1 MEDKEPNTYEEDKE
15 EHLLPNNEEDE
26 DKKEVEVQNNKDEE
40 DDKEE
45 EKKESKKSIN
55 QENDNKKYY
64 SNYKTYINELT
75 NLEKEIQKQLT
86 DYKTKANAGNQTVND
101 ENKIKKNFS
110 NFEEKLNNLQ
120 TAYHNRNA
128 PSGFPS
134 STLDQRQKQLQQ
146 FRINF
151 ENMRRQ
157 YNTIE
162 NNKYI
167 YKNKI
172 TEDYMQKEEY
182 KGYGNGEL
190 LTLQK
195 KKLGEQDE
203 HLEEITLDV
212 KKNTVLAT
220 NVKHVIKDQN
230 KHLEEIDEDM
240 DEAQERMKTLTGR
253 FKNYAKRQSWCCLV
267 WILILELGIA
277 LGAYYLLVMKG

>member
-26 DKKEVEVQNNKDEE
+26 DKKEIEVQNNKDEE
-40 DDKEE
+40 EDKEE
-45 EKKESKKSIN
+45 EKKESRKSIN

-182 KGYGNGEL
+182 KGYGTGEL

>member
-26 DKKEVEVQNNKDEE
+26 DKKEIEVQMNKDEE
-40 DDKEE
+40 EDKEE
-45 EKKESKKSIN
+45 EKKESRKSIN

-182 KGYGNGEL
+182 KGYGTGEL

-277 LGAYYLLVMKG
+277 LGAYYLLVV

>member
-26 DKKEVEVQNNKDEE
+26 DKKEIEVQNNKDEE
-40 DDKEE
+40 EDKEE
-45 EKKESKKSIN
+45 EKKESRKSIN

-146 FRINF
+146 FKINF

-182 KGYGNGEL
+182 KGYGTGEL

>member
-15 EHLLPNNEEDE
+15 EHLLPNNEEEE
-26 DKKEVEVQNNKDEE
+26 DKKEIEVQNNKDEE
-40 DDKEE
+40 EDKEE
-45 EKKESKKSIN
+45 EKKESRKSIN

-146 FRINF
+146 FKINF

-182 KGYGNGEL
+182 KGYGTGEL

>member
-1 MEDKEPNTYEEDKE
+1 MEKEKE
-15 EHLLPNNEEDE
+15 KEKQKQNEKNSFTGIRHLLKKK
-26 DKKEVEVQNNKDEE
+26 DKKNNG
-40 DDKEE
+40 
-45 EKKESKKSIN
+45 KKSNKSNNIIQRKEFGIIN
-55 QENDNKKYY
+55 IKPINKN
-64 SNYKTYINELT
+64 SIMNEIS

-86 DYKTKANAGNQTVND
+86 DYKSKANGGNQTIND
-101 ENKIKKNFS
+101 ENKIKKSFS

-151 ENMRRQ
+151 DNMRRQ
-157 YNTIE
+157 YNDIE
-162 NNKYI
+162 NKKYI
-167 YKNKI
+167 YKDKI

-182 KGYGNGEL
+182 KGYGTGEL
-190 LTLQK
+190 LSLQK

-203 HLEEITLDV
+203 RLEEITLDV

-220 NVKHVIKDQN
+220 NVGHVIKEQN
-230 KHLEEIDEDM
+230 KHLDEINEDM
-240 DEAQERMKTLTGR
+240 DVTQERMKTLTGR

-277 LGAYYLLVMKG
+277 LGAYYLLVV

>member
-15 EHLLPNNEEDE
+15 EHLLPNNEEEE
-26 DKKEVEVQNNKDEE
+26 DKKEIEVQNNKDEE
-40 DDKEE
+40 EDKEE
-45 EKKESKKSIN
+45 EKKESRKSIN

-182 KGYGNGEL
+182 KGYGTGEL
-190 LTLQK
+190 LSLQK

-267 WILILELGIA
+267 WILILELAIA

>member
-15 EHLLPNNEEDE
+15 EHLLPNNEEEE
-26 DKKEVEVQNNKDEE
+26 DKKEIEVQNNKDEE

-45 EKKESKKSIN
+45 EKKESRKSIN

-182 KGYGNGEL
+182 KGYGTGEL

-277 LGAYYLLVMKG
+277 LGAYYLLVV

>member
-15 EHLLPNNEEDE
+15 EHLLPNNEEEE
-26 DKKEVEVQNNKDEE
+26 DKKEIEVQNNKDEE

-45 EKKESKKSIN
+45 EKKESRKSIN

-75 NLEKEIQKQLT
+75 NLEKEIQKELT
-86 DYKTKANAGNQTVND
+86 DYKTKANAGNPTVND

-182 KGYGNGEL
+182 KGYGTGEL

>member
-1 MEDKEPNTYEEDKE
+1 MEDKEPKTYEEEKN
-15 EHLLPNNEEDE
+15 EHLLPNNEEEE
-26 DKKEVEVQNNKDEE
+26 DKKEIEIQMNKEE
-40 DDKEE
+40 DKVE
-45 EKKESKKSIN
+45 EKKELKKSIN

-64 SNYKTYINELT
+64 SNYKTYIGELT

-86 DYKTKANAGNQTVND
+86 DYKSKANGGNQTIND
-101 ENKIKKNFS
+101 ENKIKKSFS

-151 ENMRRQ
+151 DNMRRQ
-157 YNTIE
+157 YNDIE
-162 NNKYI
+162 NKKYI
-167 YKNKI
+167 YKDKI

-182 KGYGNGEL
+182 KGYGTGEL
-190 LTLQK
+190 LSLQK

-203 HLEEITLDV
+203 RLEEITLDV

-220 NVKHVIKDQN
+220 NVGHVIKEQN
-230 KHLEEIDEDM
+230 KHLDEINEDM
-240 DEAQERMKTLTGR
+240 DVTQERMKTLTGR

-277 LGAYYLLVMKG
+277 LGAYYLLVV

>member
-40 DDKEE
+40 EDKEE
-45 EKKESKKSIN
+45 EKKESRKSIN

-182 KGYGNGEL
+182 KGYGTGEL

-277 LGAYYLLVMKG
+277 LGAYYLLVV